1 MKSNKRWLLY
11 KTRADNKIH
20 EQEVVLL
27 NIGLKVAVI
36 GGGSSYT
43 PELVEGF
50 IMHYANLPIRELWL
64 VDIETG
70 LTKLHI
76 VGELAKRMVA
86 KSGLPITVHLTTDR
100 RRAIEGADFVTTQM
114 RVGMM
119 EARAYDESIPL
130 KYNVIGQETTGP
142 GGMMKALR
150 TIPVLLDVCRDM
162 EELAPNAW
170 LLNFTNPAGM
180 VTEAIHKYSKVRSI
194 GLCNAP
200 IGLKKWLSERY
211 QTTPERIYT
220 EFVGLNHL
228 HWVTRVDVEGEDKLI
243 ELLHD
248 QAEYAGK
255 NVPQQGWDPD
265 FLRSLKALP
274 SYYLK
279 YFYMTDSMLA
289 EQLDSFQK
297 HGSRAQIVKR
307 LEDELFEIY
316 KSPEL
321 NEKPKQLEQRGG
333 AYYSEA
339 AVNLMK
345 SLYNDTRDIQTLN
358 VANNGIIDFLSAD
371 ACIEVNCIVT
381 KTGPIPI
388 ALTKIPAHVKGLMH
402 AVKTYEQLAIEAA
415 VQGDRDLA
423 LQAIVHHPLVP
434 SIDVGKRM
442 LNELLEHNK
451 PYLPNFF

>member
-1 MKSNKRWLLY
+1 M
-11 KTRADNKIH
+11 
-20 EQEVVLL
+20 

-50 IMHYANLPIRELWL
+50 IKHYASLPIRELWL

-70 LTKLHI
+70 LTKLNI
-76 VGELAKRMVA
+76 VGELAKRMVL

-100 RRAIEGADFVTTQM
+100 RRAIEGADFVSTQM

-119 EARAYDESIPL
+119 EARGYDESIPL

-150 TIPVLLDVCRDM
+150 TIPVLLDICRDI

-228 HWVTRVDVEGEDKLI
+228 HWVTRVDVEGEDKLT
-243 ELLHD
+243 ELLLD
-248 QAEYAGK
+248 QAEYSGK

-289 EQLDSFQK
+289 DQLDSYAK
-297 HGSRAQIVKR
+297 HGSRAQVVKR

-358 VANNGIIDFLSAD
+358 VANNGIIDFLPAD
-371 ACIEVNCIVT
+371 ACIEVNCIVA

-388 ALTKIPAHVKGLMH
+388 ALTSIPTHVKGLMH

-415 VQGDRDLA
+415 VHGDRELA

-442 LNELLEHNK
+442 LNELLEQNK
-451 PYLPNFF
+451 PYLPHFF